1 MPVLK
6 NKNSRMTVKVGIGRH
21 VELLSGATLYSMY
34 CVIPSGS
41 FSKSMSTVPAMA
53 YAMTSGGEAR

>member
-6 NKNSRMTVKVGIGRH
+6 NKNSRKIARFGIGRH
-21 VELLSGATLYSMY
+21 VELLSGAALYSMY

-41 FSKSMSTVPAMA
+41 FAKSMSTVPAMA